1 MSYPPVL
8 NMESGDAA
16 SGGLLPAI
24 NRSSAV
30 GYNPNVSIGVVA
42 DAWGAVGPYPW
53 LTAATNLRVNAGA
66 NDVNLT
72 GTGAW
77 TIVISGLDSAFATK
91 SQTVA
96 LNGTTSVTVDVLGQP
111 INFYRINSIRVATA
125 GTART
130 NLVDVRIEDVA
141 GPNTLRGIIAADGD
155 GIAHQAP
162 FTVPAGFTLDVK
174 EILLSVDAPN
184 GASGRFARIKT
195 YFAAPAPAAII
206 RALTLGNTDAQPY
219 NHPINPP
226 IAIAEKTDFALPIV
240 LVNNNG
246 TIVTAGWNGI
256 LRRNK

>member
-1 MSYPPVL
+1 MYPPLL
-8 NMESGDAA
+8 NIDAGDAA
-16 SGGLLPAI
+16 SAGLLPAVS
-24 NRSSAV
+24 RASSL
-30 GYNPNVSIGVVA
+30 GYNPNVSIGVTA

-53 LTAATNLRVNAGA
+53 LAAATNLRVNAGT

-77 TIVISGLDSAFATK
+77 TVVISGLDASFNTK

-96 LNGTTSVTVDVLGQP
+96 LNGATFVTVDVLGQP
-111 INFYRINSIRVATA
+111 INFYRINAIRVATA

-130 NLVDVRIEDVA
+130 NLADVNVQDAA
-141 GPNTLRGIIAADGD
+141 GGNTLRGIVLAGD

-162 FTVPAGFTLDVK
+162 FTVPVGFTLDVK
-174 EILLSVDAPN
+174 EVLLAVDAPN
-184 GASGRFARIKT
+184 GSSGRFARIKT
-195 YFAAPAPAAII
+195 YFAAPAPAAAIQ
-206 RALTLGNTDAQPY
+206 ALILGNTDAQPY
-219 NHPINPP
+219 NHVINPP
-226 IAIAEKTDFALPIV
+226 IAIAEKTDFALSIV

>member
-1 MSYPPVL
+1 MYPPLL

-24 NRSSAV
+24 SRAAGL
-30 GYNPNVSIGVVA
+30 GYNPNVSIGVIA

-53 LTAATNLRVNAGA
+53 LTAATNLRVNAGT

-77 TIVISGLDSAFATK
+77 TIVISGLDTAFNTK

-96 LNGTTSVTVDVLGQP
+96 LNGATFVTVDVLGQP

-130 NLVDVRIEDVA
+130 NLADVNVQDAA
-141 GPNTLRGIIAADGD
+141 GPNTLRGIILAGD
-155 GIAHQAP
+155 GVAHQAP
-162 FTVPAGFTLDVK
+162 FTVPAGFMLDIKQV
-174 EILLSVDAPN
+174 LLNVDSPN

-195 YFAAPAPAAII
+195 YFAPPPPVAAIY
-206 RALTLGNTDAQPY
+206 ALILGNTDTQPY
-219 NHPINPP
+219 NHEINPP
-226 IAIAEKTDFALPIV
+226 IAIAEKTDFSLPIV